1 MREVFLAFLLVIAV
15 ILVAGYVICAVRE
28 LRSGEGGGCL
38 SGGLV
43 MVLGWSADDRGRN
56 PPGRRARGRGGHV
69 RATGRLTGDPVH
81 ESQLV
86 PDGEVP
92 AGRDCGGDMLAAL
105 QMAGGHELFRAGL
118 VSYSLNVRTTESL
131 FPSRE
136 RSMK

>member
-38 SGGLV
+38 V
-43 MVLGWSADDRGRN
+43 MVLGWFADDRGRN
-56 PPGRRARGRGGHV
+56 PRGRRARGRGGHV

-86 PDGEVP
+86 PGGEVP
-92 AGRDCGGDMLAAL
+92 AGRDCGGDMLAGVAD
-105 QMAGGHELFRAGL
+105 GGRA
-118 VSYSLNVRTTESL
+118 
-131 FPSRE
+131 
-136 RSMK
+136 